1 MKLYLITFALIVVG
15 GGTLVWSILSRR
27 SRVKR
32 FEDRD
37 DVSLDSIF
45 EKSFASRGLSKSV
58 VFELWREVATFL
70 QLPPGKLRP
79 TDRFDSEL
87 SPGKGWE
94 YDDEIADITSLAW
107 RRLKSS
113 GKTIDL
119 PQITTLGEYV
129 EFFASLESK

>member
-1 MKLYLITFALIVVG
+1 MKLYLITFTIVVVG
-15 GGTLVWSILSRR
+15 GGTLIWSILSRR
-27 SRVKR
+27 SRAKR

-45 EKSFASRGLSKSV
+45 EKFFASRGLSKSV
-58 VFELWREVATFL
+58 VFEAWREVASVL

-79 TDRFDSEL
+79 SDRFDTEL

-94 YDDEIADITSLAW
+94 YDDEIADITALAR

-113 GKTIDL
+113 GKTI
-119 PQITTLGEYV
+119 
-129 EFFASLESK
+129 